1 MEMYRFLVDDLI
13 ISFCKDMTAKSF
25 QFRTESHSGKVGK
38 RQYLK
43 KELER
48 EFTDRLNQLFISTV
62 EVPRV
67 KVGRRQEVES
77 LISEEAMLL
86 AKFVRNEIK
95 EWKPRIPE
103 LS

>member
-1 MEMYRFLVDDLI
+1 VKKGKKKVLDGLRLGDMPLPAVKGLVV
-13 ISFCKDMTAKSF
+13 
-25 QFRTESHSGKVGK
+25 GKVGK

-48 EFTDRLNQLFISTV
+48 EFTDRLNKLFISTV

-77 LISEEAMLL
+77 LISEEALML

-103 LS
+103 LL